1 MELFTPGFG
10 LVFWMFVSFAVLFFI
25 LWKYAWPMILD
36 IVDKRADLIDKGVEY
51 AQNAKEQL
59 DNAQLAA
66 DKLLNE
72 ARRKEADILREAE
85 SLKTKIIEDA
95 RAEAKEQAKKET
107 EAAKLSIEQAKKEAE
122 LSIRDEVGAIALS
135 IAEKVVRERMSD
147 DKAQTKLVNTLIDE
161 IENQN

>member
-1 MELFTPGFG
+1 M
-10 LVFWMFVSFAVLFFI
+10 
-25 LWKYAWPMILD
+25 
-36 IVDKRADLIDKGVEY
+36 
-51 AQNAKEQL
+51 
-59 DNAQLAA
+59 
-66 DKLLNE
+66 
-72 ARRKEADILREAE
+72 REAE

>member
-66 DKLLNE
+66 DNLLNE

-85 SLKTKIIEDA
+85 YLKTKIIEAA

>member
-10 LVFWMFVSFAVLFFI
+10 LVFWMFLSFAVLFFI
-25 LWKYAWPMILD
+25 LWKFAWPVILD

-59 DNAQLAA
+59 DKAQLQA
-66 DKLLNE
+66 DGILNE

-85 SLKTKIIEDA
+85 SLKTQIIEEA

-107 EAAKLSIEQAKKEAE
+107 EAAKLSIEQSKKEAE
-122 LSIRDEVGAIALS
+122 MSIRDEVGAIALS

-147 DKAQTKLVNTLIDE
+147 DKAQSKLVNTLIDE

>member
-10 LVFWMFVSFAVLFFI
+10 LVFWMFLSFAVLFFI
-25 LWKYAWPMILD
+25 LWKYAWPAIMN
-36 IVDKRADLIDKGVEY
+36 IVDERADLIDKGVEY

-59 DNAQLAA
+59 DKAQVSAEQILS
-66 DKLLNE
+66 D

-85 SLKTKIIEDA
+85 AMKSQIIEQA
-95 RAEAKEQAKKET
+95 RGEAKEQAKKEAD
-107 EAAKLSIEQAKKEAE
+107 AARLAIEQARKEAE

-135 IAEKVVRERMSD
+135 IAEKVVRNKMKD
-147 DKAQTKLVNTLIDE
+147 DKEQAKLVSTLISE